1 MSEKELLIGGHVSAA
16 GGLKN
21 AINNAEAIGANAIQ
35 IFGSSP
41 QTWVVRMPSDTDVT
55 EYKKRL
61 HASNVKQVYLH
72 AAYLVNLASAS
83 DLIYRRSVQSLTDH
97 LKVAEKIGAEGLIF
111 HVGSSKGIARDEALR
126 QEIEGMKKVIESV
139 PGRAHLIMENTAGG
153 GEKIWSI
160 EDIGFLFKKIGSRRV
175 KVCFDTAHAF
185 EAGIVKEYT
194 KETVSKLCDEMDVAF
209 GIENLAAIHANDS
222 KTICESHHDQH
233 QNIGEGYIG
242 IAGFR
247 ALAREK
253 RLRDKAWLL
262 EVPGFSDEGPDKKN
276 IDILRRCFG

>member
-16 GGLKN
+16 GGMKN
-21 AINNAEAIGANAIQ
+21 AIDNAEAIGANAIQ

-41 QTWVVRMPSDTDVT
+41 QTWAARMPSDADVA

-61 HASNVKQVYLH
+61 HISNVKQVYLH

-97 LKVAEKIGAEGLIF
+97 LKIAEKIGAEGLIF
-111 HVGSSKGIARDEALR
+111 HVGSSKGIARDEALQ
-126 QEIEGMKKVIESV
+126 QEIEGMKKIIESV

-153 GEKIWSI
+153 GEKIGSI
-160 EDIGFLFKKIGSRRV
+160 EDIGFLFKKTGSHRV
-175 KVCFDTAHAF
+175 KICFDTAHAF
-185 EAGIVKEYT
+185 EAGVVKEYT
-194 KETVSKLCDEMDVAF
+194 RASVSKLCDEMEDAF
-209 GIENLAAIHANDS
+209 GLENLTAIHANDS
-222 KTICESHHDQH
+222 KTIYESHHDQH
-233 QNIGEGYIG
+233 QNIGEGHIG
-242 IAGFR
+242 IVGFR
-247 ALAREK
+247 ALANEK

-276 IDILRRCFG
+276 INILRRCFK